1 MFSIVECFS
10 SICIHP
16 IKPFISLPA
25 LLFTLYSIRKRKL
38 YDYLLIDFPIIR
50 YCRLNQA
57 PPILG
62 KANHFSSRSYTYKSY
77 LIFTDTLEGI
87 NYVLVYVFLLYT
99 NPLLLQNT
107 ICSKAYKF
115 KKRFCTIYTLSACC
129 LLTCYLKHSSGSM
142 SRFSKEKLLFYLP
155 TLRLRVRV
163 LFRFRY
169 VFENVWSPAKVT
181 KIVRKS
187 LLLGTIL
194 GSNWCRHSSKDL
206 KLNLQKSVNPIY
218 AHFYDLLLRMYMNDC
233 AAGCAKSG
241 STCYRKRDVLF
252 DMTLL

>member
-1 MFSIVECFS
+1 MLFFYLHPPHKTIYLSS
-10 SICIHP
+10 SIIVHIILDSKKKALRLPSYQLPHHSILSLKPSATDIGKSQSFLFPFLHLQELSHLHRYLGGNQLCIGVC
-16 IKPFISLPA
+16 I
-25 LLFTLYSIRKRKL
+25 
-38 YDYLLIDFPIIR
+38 
-50 YCRLNQA
+50 
-57 PPILG
+57 
-62 KANHFSSRSYTYKSY
+62 
-77 LIFTDTLEGI
+77 
-87 NYVLVYVFLLYT
+87 LLYT

-129 LLTCYLKHSSGSM
+129 LLTCYLKHSSGSKF
-142 SRFSKEKLLFYLP
+142 RFSKEKLLFYLP

-187 LLLGTIL
+187 FLSGTIL

>member
-1 MFSIVECFS
+1 
-10 SICIHP
+10 
-16 IKPFISLPA
+16 
-25 LLFTLYSIRKRKL
+25 
-38 YDYLLIDFPIIR
+38 
-50 YCRLNQA
+50 
-57 PPILG
+57 
-62 KANHFSSRSYTYKSY
+62 
-77 LIFTDTLEGI
+77 
-87 NYVLVYVFLLYT
+87 
-99 NPLLLQNT
+99 
-107 ICSKAYKF
+107 
-115 KKRFCTIYTLSACC
+115 
-129 LLTCYLKHSSGSM
+129 M

-206 KLNLQKSVNPIY
+206 KLNHQKSVNPIY

-252 DMTLL
+252 DMTLLWPGFGSISSPDQLNDRWSVIGRPEAIVLPSNIDASTKRCGDWRHFPDCDASACSVPFLCFGSTSVFHFSSWNAAAECVAYARFTYCAITTIVSTVATAIRTLETEIALAPPP